1 MKMMV
6 NSSGGA
12 PAELVHK
19 ARGGGG
25 KEEGWLS
32 WGGAD
37 QGRRGE
43 RDGGSMGLAA

>member
-1 MKMMV
+1 VKMMV

-12 PAELVHK
+12 STELVHK
-19 ARGGGG
+19 ARGGG
-25 KEEGWLS
+25 KKEGWLS